1 MPFQIGNTSGDG
13 RSNGAGVGGGSGV
26 GSNYHY
32 YDDDLLFP
40 LDGSMGRP
48 EVDPANLNF
57 TLDNLDKSTLWNLTG
72 ITDYDMVISLSNQLG
87 TQWHCRRDS

>member
-1 MPFQIGNTSGDG
+1 M
-13 RSNGAGVGGGSGV
+13 GGGSGV